1 MKFHYYNEITKLV
14 KAVLKMKTHYKEQE
28 IVADRFLKLPIVQKY
43 EVCKKMSDGFIANI
57 ELDDGYE
64 FALIVYV
71 MQEAYPAQV
80 IEKIRNIS
88 NDKGKYP
95 VIAAPYISDVTA
107 GICEKNK
114 IGYVDYAG
122 NAFFCGHSIY
132 LSEKGNKNVNPNRR
146 GLVSV
151 FERSAEISS
160 LILREIFYDVS
171 KTWKLKYLSER
182 VGCSIGQ
189 VSKVKDFLCRNAWA
203 EMTSDGMKL
212 LKPEEILAEWS
223 RVYGKKESDLY
234 ACYSLDKPAD
244 IEKKLALMKEQ
255 SDIDYYLTGFSGGV
269 RYAPVVR
276 YNKVHVYISE
286 EDIKEALAFLE
297 CRQVSDGQNLIIYP
311 ITNQCCLKDA
321 HLENGFSV
329 VSPVQ
334 IYLDGMQLKGRGEE
348 MAEAVMRKEI
358 LK

>member
-1 MKFHYYNEITKLV
+1 M
-14 KAVLKMKTHYKEQE
+14 KAVLNMKSYYKEQE
-28 IVADRFLKLPIVQKY
+28 ILANRFMRLPIVQKY
-43 EVCKKMSDGFIANI
+43 EVCEKMQDGFIANI

-71 MQEAYPAQV
+71 MQEAFPAQV
-80 IEKIRNIS
+80 LEKIRNIS
-88 NDKGKYP
+88 KEKGKYP

-107 GICEKNK
+107 EICEKNK

-122 NAFFCGHSIY
+122 NALFCGHSIY
-132 LSEKGNKNVNPNRR
+132 LSEKGNKNVKPNRR

-160 LILREIFYDVS
+160 LILREIFYDIS
-171 KTWKLKYLSER
+171 KTWKLKYLSEK

-203 EMTSDGMKL
+203 EMTSDGIKL

-223 RVYGKKESDLY
+223 RVYGKKVPGIY
-234 ACYSLDKPAD
+234 ACYSLDKPTD

-255 SDIDYYLTGFSGGV
+255 TDIDYYLTGFSGGV
-269 RYAPVVR
+269 RYIPVVR

-286 EDIKEALAFLE
+286 EDIKEAMTFLE
-297 CRQVSDGQNLIIYP
+297 CKQVTDGQNLIIYP
-311 ITNQCCLKDA
+311 IAESCCIKDA
-321 HLENGFSV
+321 HQENGYSV

-334 IYLDGMQLKGRGEE
+334 IYLDCMQIKGRGEE
-348 MAEAVMRKEI
+348 MAEAVMKKEI

>member
-1 MKFHYYNEITKLV
+1 MKVILN
-14 KAVLKMKTHYKEQE
+14 MKTHYKEPE
-28 IVADRFLKLPIVQKY
+28 IVADRFLRLPIVQKY
-43 EVCKKMSDGFIANI
+43 EVCEKKQDGFIANI
-57 ELDDGYE
+57 ELNDGYE

-71 MQEAYPAQV
+71 MREAYPAQV
-80 IEKIRNIS
+80 MEKIRNIS
-88 NDKGKYP
+88 NEKGKYP

-122 NAFFCGHSIY
+122 NAFFCAHSIY
-132 LSEKGNKNVNPNRR
+132 ISEKRNKNVNPNRR

-171 KTWKLKYLSER
+171 KTWKLKYLSEK

-212 LKPEEILAEWS
+212 LKPEEILVEWS
-223 RVYGKKESDLY
+223 RVYGKKELDIY

-244 IEKKLALMKEQ
+244 IEKKLMLMKEQ
-255 SDIDYYLTGFSGGV
+255 FDIDYYLTGFSGGV

-286 EDIKEALAFLE
+286 EDIKEALTFLE
-297 CRQVSDGQNLIIYP
+297 CRQVSDGHNLIIYP
-311 ITNQCCLKDA
+311 IATPCCLKNA
-321 HLENGFSV
+321 HLKNGFSV

-334 IYLDGMQLKGRGEE
+334 IYWDCMQLKGCGEE
-348 MAEAVMRKEI
+348 MAEAVMRKKI

>member
-1 MKFHYYNEITKLV
+1 MK
-14 KAVLKMKTHYKEQE
+14 AHYKEQE
-28 IVADRFLKLPIVQKY
+28 IVANRFLRLPIVQKY
-43 EVCKKMSDGFIANI
+43 EVCEKMPDGFIANI

-80 IEKIRNIS
+80 MEKIRNIS
-88 NDKGKYP
+88 NDMGKYP
-95 VIAAPYISDVTA
+95 IIAAPYISDVTA

-160 LILREIFYDVS
+160 LILREIFHDVS
-171 KTWKLKYLSER
+171 KTWKLKYLSEK

-212 LKPEEILAEWS
+212 LKPEDILAEWS
-223 RVYGKKESDLY
+223 RVYGKKEPDIY
-234 ACYSLDKPAD
+234 ACYSLDKPAN

-255 SDIDYYLTGFSGGV
+255 SGIDYYLTGFSGGV

-276 YNKVHVYISE
+276 YNKVHVYIFE
-286 EDIKEALAFLE
+286 EDIKEALTFLE
-297 CRQVSDGQNLIIYP
+297 CRQVLDGHNLIIYP
-311 ITNQCCLKDA
+311 IATPCYIKDA

-334 IYLDGMQLKGRGEE
+334 IYLDCMQLKGRGEE

>member
-1 MKFHYYNEITKLV
+1 
-14 KAVLKMKTHYKEQE
+14 MKTYYKEQE
-28 IVADRFLKLPIVQKY
+28 IVADRFLKLPIVQNY
-43 EVCKKMSDGFIANI
+43 EVREKMRDGFIASI

-80 IEKIRNIS
+80 LEKIRNIS
-88 NDKGKYP
+88 NENGRYP
-95 VIAAPYISDVTA
+95 IIAAPYISDITA
-107 GICEKNK
+107 EICENNK

-122 NAFFCGHSIY
+122 NALFCGHSIY
-132 LSEKGNKNVNPNRR
+132 LSEKGNKNVTPNKR

-171 KTWKLKYLSER
+171 KTWKLKYLSEK

-189 VSKVKDFLCRNAWA
+189 VSKVKDFLCKNAWA
-203 EMTSDGMKL
+203 QMTLNGLKL
-212 LKPEEILAEWS
+212 LKPQEILTEWS
-223 RVYGKKESDLY
+223 RVYGKKVPDSY
-234 ACYSLDKPAD
+234 ACYSLDKPTD
-244 IEKKLALMKEQ
+244 IEKKLALMKKK

-297 CRQVSDGQNLIIYP
+297 CKQVSDGQNLIIYP
-311 ITNQCCLKDA
+311 ITESCCIKDA
-321 HLENGFSV
+321 HQENGFSV

-334 IYLDGMQLKGRGEE
+334 IYLDCMQIKGRGEE

-358 LK
+358 LKW

>member
-1 MKFHYYNEITKLV
+1 MKSY
-14 KAVLKMKTHYKEQE
+14 YKEQE
-28 IVADRFLKLPIVQKY
+28 ITADRFLRIPIVQKY
-43 EVCKKMSDGFIANI
+43 EVREKMQDGFIANI

-64 FALIVYV
+64 FVLFVYV
-71 MQEAYPAQV
+71 MREAYPAQV
-80 IEKIRNIS
+80 MEKIRNIS
-88 NDKGKYP
+88 NVKGKYS
-95 VIAAPYISDVTA
+95 VIVAPYISDTTA
-107 GICEKNK
+107 EICEKNK

-122 NAFFCGHSIY
+122 NALFCGHSIY
-132 LSEKGNKNVNPNRR
+132 LSERGNKNVNPNRR
-146 GLVSV
+146 GLASV

-160 LILREIFYDVS
+160 LILREIFYDIS
-171 KTWKLKYLSER
+171 KTWKLKYLSEK

-203 EMTSDGMKL
+203 EMTSEGVKII
-212 LKPEEILAEWS
+212 KPVDILTEWS
-223 RVYGKKESDLY
+223 RVYGKKVPDIC

-255 SDIDYYLTGFSGGV
+255 TDIDYYLTGLSGGV

-286 EDIKEALAFLE
+286 EDIKEALVFLE
-297 CRQVSDGQNLIIYP
+297 CKQAPDGQNLIIYP
-311 ITNQCCLKDA
+311 IEESCCIKDA
-321 HLENGFSV
+321 RQENGFSV

-334 IYLDGMQLKGRGEE
+334 IYLDCMQIKGRGEE
-348 MAEAVMRKEI
+348 IAEAVMRKEI

>member
-1 MKFHYYNEITKLV
+1 MFHYYNEITKLV
-14 KAVLKMKTHYKEQE
+14 KVLLKMKIHYKEQE
-28 IVADRFLKLPIVQKY
+28 IVADRFLRLPIVQKY
-43 EVCKKMSDGFIANI
+43 EVCKKMPDGFIAKI
-57 ELDDGYE
+57 ELDAGYE

-80 IEKIRNIS
+80 MEKIRNIS

-95 VIAAPYISDVTA
+95 VIAAPYISDITA

-132 LSEKGNKNVNPNRR
+132 LSEKGNKNINPNRR

-171 KTWKLKYLSER
+171 KTWKLKYLSEK

-203 EMTSDGMKL
+203 EMTPEGMKL

-223 RVYGKKESDLY
+223 RVYGKKEPDFY

-244 IEKKLALMKEQ
+244 IEKKLTLMKEQ
-255 SDIDYYLTGFSGGV
+255 SGIDYYLTGFSGGV

-276 YNKVHVYISE
+276 YNNVHVYTSA
-286 EDIKEALAFLE
+286 EDIKEALTFLE
-297 CRQVSDGQNLIIYP
+297 CRQVPDGQNLIIYP
-311 ITNQCCLKDA
+311 IANQCCIKDA

-334 IYLDGMQLKGRGEE
+334 IYLDCMQLKGRGEE

>member
-1 MKFHYYNEITKLV
+1 MKS
-14 KAVLKMKTHYKEQE
+14 HYKEQE
-28 IVADRFLKLPIVQKY
+28 IIADRFSRLPIVQKY
-43 EVCKKMSDGFIANI
+43 EVQDGFIANI
-57 ELDDGYE
+57 ELVDGYE
-64 FALIVYV
+64 FTLIVYV

-80 IEKIRNIS
+80 MEKIRSIPNE
-88 NDKGKYP
+88 NKEYP
-95 VIAAPYISDVTA
+95 VIVAPYISDITA
-107 GICEKNK
+107 EICEKNK

-122 NAFFCGHSIY
+122 NALFCGHSIY

-160 LILREIFYDVS
+160 LILREIFYDIS
-171 KTWKLKYLSER
+171 KVWKLKYLSEK

-203 EMTSDGMKL
+203 EMTSDGIKI

-223 RVYGKKESDLY
+223 RVYGKKVPEIY

-244 IEKKLALMKEQ
+244 VEKKLMCMKEQ
-255 SDIDYYLTGFSGGV
+255 TDIDYYLTGFSGGV

-276 YNKVHVYISE
+276 YNKVHVYISW
-286 EDIKEALAFLE
+286 EDIKEALTFLK
-297 CRQVSDGQNLIIYP
+297 CKQAPDGQNLIIYP
-311 ITNQCCLKDA
+311 IGESCCIKDA
-321 HLENGFSV
+321 HKENGFSV

-334 IYLDGMQLKGRGEE
+334 IYLDCMQIKGRGEE